1 MPVALAA
8 VFAAADVWAASSPER
23 GWVEYLAPP
32 SACPG
37 ATDASAPV
45 AVQREAIG
53 CLVNW
58 ARGRA
63 RNRRLAPSRPLER
76 AAVLKGL
83 RVAACG
89 DFAHA
94 PCGTEVTATVRRAGY
109 AYRRYG
115 ENLFAGTWGRYA
127 PREVVAAWLR
137 SPSHRATLLAAQYR
151 DVGAALV
158 RARGLVGM
166 PDAAV
171 WVAAFGVRR

>member
-1 MPVALAA
+1 M
-8 VFAAADVWAASSPER
+8 
-23 GWVEYLAPP
+23 
-32 SACPG
+32 
-37 ATDASAPV
+37 SAPL
-45 AVQREAIG
+45 AVQREAIA

-63 RNRRLAPSRPLER
+63 SNRRLAPSRPLER

-94 PCGTEVTATVRRAGY
+94 PCGTSVTAPVRQAGY

-115 ENLFAGTWGRYA
+115 ENLFAGTWGRFT
-127 PREVVAAWLR
+127 PRDVVAAWLR
-137 SPSHRATLLAAQYR
+137 SPPHRETLLAPHYR

-158 RARGLVGM
+158 RARDLAGTG
-166 PDAAV
+166 DAAL